1 MSATRPEPDA
11 FYVGYLPLPQRLLGF
26 VRGAA
31 ALSLLL
37 VVGVTVALAT
47 AQPMSG
53 AGSWNDDTVWFE
65 GALTTAP
72 YPMLHGEDPAAPGL
86 QQAWLLVSSGK
97 TGVRDRAEAALD
109 GATQKRVRVRGQA
122 LRRQGQRAISLVD
135 DEGAIEALAE
145 AAAMVATA
153 PSDQATFVGE
163 IIDPKCWLGAM
174 RPGSGLVH
182 RACASLCIRGG
193 IPPCFVGGPD
203 GAEPRFYV
211 LTDAAGEP
219 CNDAVAERAGV
230 LVRLRGNL
238 QQLGA
243 ATILRC
249 DLASI
254 QDVR

>member
-1 MSATRPEPDA
+1 M
-11 FYVGYLPLPQRLLGF
+11 
-26 VRGAA
+26 
-31 ALSLLL
+31 
-37 VVGVTVALAT
+37 
-47 AQPMSG
+47 
-53 AGSWNDDTVWFE
+53 
-65 GALTTAP
+65 
-72 YPMLHGEDPAAPGL
+72 
-86 QQAWLLVSSGK
+86 
-97 TGVRDRAEAALD
+97 
-109 GATQKRVRVRGQA
+109 RVRGQA

-193 IPPCFVGGPD
+193 IPPCFVSGPG